1 MWGCF
6 HIFIMKSAAGIVF
19 PTHVGVFLFSSCS
32 DARSVCLPHACGGVS
47 ENALDHRTHAE
58 SSPRMWG
65 CFWADYAKKDDSE
78 VFPTHVGV
86 FLMKT
91 LPRLQSSSLP
101 HACGGVSLPFGLP
114 VTLGKSSPRMWGCF
128 FPEPSKG
135 FLCSVFPTHV
145 GVFLWRTGWDSNPRS
160 LPHACGG
167 VSAYSEFRVVQYVSS
182 PRMWGQFSSRTT
194 YQRRAFHAL
203 GHIQQELRDGQA
215 PRTPDL
221 EKPFQTIPPPGIL
234 LGGHAGSPARGR
246 HGFKP
251 CPFRRSWRGQRPP
264 FRHGR
269 RGGRS
274 FPCALPP
281 MSDGSAP
288 PGISTGSILA
298 VRRRQ
303 ERSPAH
309 LKILPPPPLQPV
321 LGVHA
326 YPAFHPCGQF
336 FMLRSRSTGGADD
349 DGHQLRGLARSRKP
363 HIRRFRLPAPVAVGI
378 PERLEVGKSLPGKPT
393 PFCRDVKSLSAV
405 NAAPRWATRDRG
417 NALNRRS
424 LAFRFRHGLPSPS
437 RCAGQRYG
445 FPLSHRIGESALTHS
460 RIVRCG
466 REFFSCLLIFFDR
479 VGRL

>member
-1 MWGCF
+1 MKCSECDQYASSPRMWGCF
-6 HIFIMKSAAGIVF
+6 HSSTPTKRGHHVF
-19 PTHVGVFLFSSCS
+19 PTHVGVFPWPLVVFSGSM
-32 DARSVCLPHACGGVS
+32 RLPHACGGVS
-47 ENALDHRTHAE
+47 GTHLSE
-58 SSPRMWG
+58 IKSRQSSPRMWG
-65 CFWADYAKKDDSE
+65 CFCYAGVFTALPV

-86 FLMKT
+86 FLMGN
-91 LPRLQSSSLP
+91 R
-101 HACGGVSLPFGLP
+101 V
-114 VTLGKSSPRMWGCF
+114 GKRND
-128 FPEPSKG
+128 K
-135 FLCSVFPTHV
+135 
-145 GVFLWRTGWDSNPRS
+145 
-160 LPHACGG
+160 
-167 VSAYSEFRVVQYVSS
+167 SS

-203 GHIQQELRDGQA
+203 DHIQQELRDGQA

-221 EKPFQTIPPPGIL
+221 EEPFQTIPPPGIL

-309 LKILPPPPLQPV
+309 LKILPPSPLQPV

-393 PFCRDVKSLSAV
+393 PFCRDVKSLSSV
-405 NAAPRWATRDRG
+405 NAAPRRATRDRG